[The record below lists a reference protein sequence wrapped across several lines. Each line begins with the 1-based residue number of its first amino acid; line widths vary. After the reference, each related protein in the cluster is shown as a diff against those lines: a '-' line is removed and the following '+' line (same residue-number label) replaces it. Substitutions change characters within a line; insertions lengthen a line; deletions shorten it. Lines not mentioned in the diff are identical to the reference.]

1 MLFNTF
7 VKSPLRPACIH
18 VATVPALC
26 MYVTNC
32 QMGIY
37 VISIVSQW
45 RIQDFPEGKGRQL
58 LKWVC

>member
-1 MLFNTF
+1 MLFDTF

-32 QMGIY
+32 QMFFHAIS
-37 VISIVSQW
+37 VI
-45 RIQDFPEGKGRQL
+45 IQDFPEGEGRQL